1 MPTTR
6 RRTTAK
12 PPDTFERVT
21 IFLERFGL
29 PTVLLLGLGY
39 FGFQVVVKP
48 ITESYMKAI
57 ADVAVT
63 TQELEQAIEADNQK
77 DGDRVREITEAL
89 KSLENKIDLVISK
102 LSQ

>member
-1 MPTTR
+1 
-6 RRTTAK
+6 
-12 PPDTFERVT
+12 
-21 IFLERFGL
+21 
-29 PTVLLLGLGY
+29 
-39 FGFQVVVKP
+39 
-48 ITESYMKAI
+48 MKAI

-77 DGDRVREITEAL
+77 DGDRVREITEAI